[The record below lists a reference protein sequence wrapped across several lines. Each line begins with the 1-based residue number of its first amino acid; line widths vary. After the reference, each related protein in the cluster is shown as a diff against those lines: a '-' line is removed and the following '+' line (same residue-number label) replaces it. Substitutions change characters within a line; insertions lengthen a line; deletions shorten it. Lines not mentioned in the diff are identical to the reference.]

1 MNNRNERQIVRQAID
16 HSLGQLKGKAG
27 LAEQVIGQS
36 HQPSRGRF
44 TLAMG
49 VAWALLLAAA
59 VALAA
64 YGGLLDFLHLP
75 TLGQVET
82 VHPQWE
88 QIQSGDVEI
97 EVTEAASDGI
107 SAHLLLR
114 LTARNRQDALLLL
127 DDGPEKTGFAS
138 QYEGK
143 RTLHVTPMELQT
155 GEAFLWPNVQ
165 CRYESPASLSLDMTV
180 DLRELDCKDSLTV
193 SVPILTCT
201 QQDDGQTTDEA
212 TATVQVIIP
221 LQRTAQKT
229 YRAGNLPISGPGYVL
244 KSLTLTQ
251 TDMACYL
258 DTEWEDDV
266 SLEQAMAEPGYPQ
279 DEEAQNEWMQQR
291 FPLGGSFWVK
301 VLDENGTP
309 YQNLNG
315 GESQSLAEEED
326 EQNHILIS
334 TFVQRFQVGQ
344 TLTLQPYSW
353 EAQGE
358 FEPIVVEFVP

>member
-1 MNNRNERQIVRQAID
+1 MNDRNERLMVRQAID

-36 HQPSRGRF
+36 RQPSRGRF

-49 VAWALLLAAA
+49 VALALLLAAA

-75 TLGQVET
+75 TLGQVRT
-82 VHPQWE
+82 VQPKWE
-88 QIQSGDVEI
+88 QTQPGDVKI

-107 SAHLLLR
+107 SVHLLLR
-114 LTARNRQDALLLL
+114 LTTRSGQDALLLL
-127 DDGPEKTGFAS
+127 DDSPEKTGFVS

-143 RTLHVTPMELQT
+143 RTLRVTPMELQT
-155 GEAFLWPNVQ
+155 GEALLWPNVQ
-165 CRYESPASLSLDMTV
+165 CRYESPASLSLDITV
-180 DLRELDCKDSLTV
+180 DLRELDCNDSLTV
-193 SVPILTCT
+193 SVPFLTYT

-212 TATVQVIIP
+212 TATAQVTIS
-221 LQRTAQKT
+221 LQRTERKT

-266 SLEQAMAEPGYPQ
+266 PLEQAMAEPGYPQ
-279 DEEAQNEWMQQR
+279 DEEAQEEWMQQR
-291 FPLGGSFWVK
+291 FPLSGSFWVS

-309 YQNLNG
+309 YHNLNG
-315 GESQSLAEEED
+315 GESQSMAEED
-326 EQNHILIS
+326 EHNHILIS

-344 TLTLQPYSW
+344 TLTLQPYCW
-353 EAQGE
+353 ESQRH
-358 FEPIVVEFVP
+358 FEPVVVELVP